1 MGCWGERRRLRRY
14 LTMFSPASVNV
25 MPPADG
31 KRVGVAKFYNV
42 EGDVAW
48 RAYAVDPSLNRF
60 DPQRGADHA
69 RAYATKYASK
79 PETGVG
85 RNWSPYLL
93 AAPCLGRT
101 PSLCRKWYVLEV
113 TKNGLKDWLKSRTV
127 GNGIAN
133 SRLGTGPGVK
143 PRSFSTPFGSQSAR
157 GLPRWGCVW
166 CSIASSTFTWCGVLV
181 HASLRRRRVHPLGTG
196 ALCSSALTGQIR
208 ARDGRG
214 VYSEAPCPVIWLHV
228 PSSRASSARRNSAI
242 FGIRATCSEFP
253 TVDGLERTVPTC
265 ATVLSCV
272 LPTGLS
278 RPSLLLELYAGD
290 CFCFSCPC
298 SSMS

>member
-1 MGCWGERRRLRRY
+1 MFLSPGTLKGWRFDGCSQKTISSSCRIICTRDQSCRCSGGRAGVGCWGERRRLRRY

-48 RAYAVDPSLNRF
+48 RTYAVDPSLNRF

-196 ALCSSALTGQIR
+196 
-208 ARDGRG
+208 
-214 VYSEAPCPVIWLHV
+214 
-228 PSSRASSARRNSAI
+228 
-242 FGIRATCSEFP
+242 
-253 TVDGLERTVPTC
+253 
-265 ATVLSCV
+265 
-272 LPTGLS
+272 GLS
-278 RPSLLLELYAGD
+278 VP
-290 CFCFSCPC
+290 PH
-298 SSMS
+298 

>member
-1 MGCWGERRRLRRY
+1 
-14 LTMFSPASVNV
+14 MFSPSSVNV

-31 KRVGVAKFYNV
+31 ERIGVASSYNV

-48 RAYAVDPSLNRF
+48 RTYAVDSSLNRF

-127 GNGIAN
+127 GDGKAC
-133 SRLGTGPGVK
+133 SRLGAGPGGK
-143 PRSFSTPFGSQSAR
+143 PRSSSTPFGSLSPHGASPGGAVYDVQSHSQ
-157 GLPRWGCVW
+157 LPRG
-166 CSIASSTFTWCGVLV
+166 AEYSSM
-181 HASLRRRRVHPLGTG
+181 
-196 ALCSSALTGQIR
+196 
-208 ARDGRG
+208 
-214 VYSEAPCPVIWLHV
+214 PV
-228 PSSRASSARRNSAI
+228 
-242 FGIRATCSEFP
+242 
-253 TVDGLERTVPTC
+253 
-265 ATVLSCV
+265 
-272 LPTGLS
+272 
-278 RPSLLLELYAGD
+278 YAGVE
-290 CFCFSCPC
+290 SIH
-298 SSMS
+298 